1 MFAKTHMIDS
11 VQYFNVSGLYL
22 IPSPLTIAESEVN
35 VGHYK
40 SCEPV
45 SRCVQIKCAPSSS
58 ACCLM

>member
-11 VQYFNVSGLYL
+11 VQYFNVSGSYL
-22 IPSPLTIAESEVN
+22 IPSPLTIAEPEVN
-35 VGHYK
+35 VGPYK
-40 SCEPV
+40 SCEPA